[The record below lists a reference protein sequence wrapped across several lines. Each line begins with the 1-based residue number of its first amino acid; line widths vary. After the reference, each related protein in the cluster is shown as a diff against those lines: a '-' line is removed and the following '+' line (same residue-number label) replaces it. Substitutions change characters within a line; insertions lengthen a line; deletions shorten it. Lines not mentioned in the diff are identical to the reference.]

1 MGPRSSHG
9 RMWWAMQ
16 RCAVQCSRDERSRT
30 VAYRE
35 GGALGFGGV
44 PLRESDGQRLPVDG
58 VGGDPYDVG
67 DFHGQVVVCTSVREA
82 SSPDGQRTP
91 SPVVSWSGVRVSVM

>member
-16 RCAVQCSRDERSRT
+16 RCAGYGAAGIHAAGP
-30 VAYRE
+30 VAYGQ

-44 PLRESDGQRLPVDG
+44 PLREPDGQRLPVDG
-58 VGGDPYDVG
+58 VGGDPTDVG
-67 DFHGQVVVCTSVREA
+67 DFRGA
-82 SSPDGQRTP
+82 GG
-91 SPVVSWSGVRVSVM
+91 GVHVGA